1 LNAVPARWGALATV
15 LWSLA
20 VMAVFFAVQTAFA
33 MVFMSATMARVPP
46 ERVALELGKLA
57 LNGDVVAVSTILS
70 TPACLLALFIAV
82 KAKRRA
88 TLDDMLALR
97 LPPVRTLATWLLAAI
112 AFAALSDG
120 LSVLLGKPVVP
131 EFMRAV
137 YGSAENRGLF
147 WIALVVAAP
156 VFEELLFRGFIVTGL
171 ASSRIGPRGAVIVA
185 SVAWALIHTQYDLYG
200 VATILAMGLL
210 FGWARVKTDSVATPL
225 LMHMAANLIAATEAA
240 LLVKAAA

>member
-1 LNAVPARWGALATV
+1 LNAVPARWGAPATV
-15 LWSLA
+15 LWSAA
-20 VMAVFFAVQTAFA
+20 VMAVFFAVQWGFA

-82 KAKRRA
+82 KLRRGA

-97 LPPVRTLATWLLAAI
+97 LPPLRMLATWLLAAV
-112 AFAALSDG
+112 AFAALSDA
-120 LSVLLGKPVVP
+120 LTVLLGKPVVP
-131 EFMRAV
+131 EFMKAV
-137 YGSAENRGLF
+137 YKSADNRGLL
-147 WIALVVAAP
+147 WIAFVVAAP
-156 VFEELLFRGFIVTGL
+156 VFEELLFRGFILTGL
-171 ASSRIGPRGAVIVA
+171 ASTRIGPRGAVIVA

-210 FGWARVKTDSVATPL
+210 FGWARVKTDSVVTPL
-225 LMHMAANLIAATEAA
+225 AMHMAANLIATIEAA
-240 LLVKAAA
+240 VL